1 MKTYNLY
8 YSKEALSK
16 LPLHKIN
23 QASSVL
29 VQIFSGICDESYL
42 HEVIDSVKDVLPQ
55 AVILGATTDG
65 EMLDE
70 NVSTNKVVISV
81 TIFEKSKLHFAHI
94 KKVTKKG
101 SFLAGKKL
109 AKKLFCENPKVMIS
123 FVDGL
128 HTNGEEFLNGIASVN
143 KNLTVSGGLAGDN
156 AQFKKTFVMDS
167 KGIYSD
173 ACVGVVIDSEVL
185 EFQTEYKLNWQPI
198 GKMLKI
204 TYAEGNRIY
213 SIDNKNPVEV
223 YKHYLGEKVSQELP
237 KTGVEFPLITR
248 QNGVNV
254 TRAVLMRHEDDSL
267 SFAGNMQTGEYYQFG
282 FANLEL
288 AQQDTRRVYEQLSKE
303 HMESIF
309 VYSCMARRRFSSQLT
324 SQEIAPLAKSASL
337 SGFFTYGEFF
347 HTQKNS
353 NLLNQSM
360 TILAMTENPNQKN
373 LHKSYDDYDL
383 SKESSTMQALSHL
396 ITVASSELE
405 EISNQYNKATNSILV
420 NEGPVVNW
428 RIRLSN
434 RFEVLFV
441 SSNVI
446 SFLGYSA
453 QEFLSQGV
461 RFLSLID
468 SADKKAFI
476 RKMREVKAKKKISF
490 EGEFA
495 LKTKKGTKR
504 HFHYFMSLERAS
516 DGSDVLHGYMIDV
529 TVEKESKKKIHFMA
543 YNDALTKLP
552 NRIAIEKKLRESIDQ
567 AKQNAQTGA
576 LMFLDLNRFKQ
587 INDALGHH
595 VGDEVLKETAR
606 RLQACVKGV
615 GLAGRLGGDEF
626 VVILPN
632 ISSADEHEQIKNIS
646 KNIHKEIEKVIVVN
660 NENLYIS
667 TSIGVA
673 IFPDDSFEYDEVM
686 KFADAAMYRAKKD
699 KNTYLR
705 FHKNSCKDSLKDE
718 FVIENSLRKA
728 IDHDEFKL
736 LYQPQIDIIS
746 GVISGGEALLRW
758 NSRELGNV
766 PPDKFIPVAENSGQI
781 IEIGNWVLRE
791 ACSKIKLLQEF
802 NQLPS
807 TFKKISVNVSAIQF
821 KQSDFVKNVLSI
833 IKESGIDARLL
844 ELELT
849 EGALVEDIEEAIAKI
864 KVLKQTGLTFSID
877 DFGTG
882 FSSLAYLKKFPIDV
896 LKIDKS
902 FIQDMDIDIDDAVLT
917 ETIIQMSKNL
927 QLGVI
932 AEGVEKT
939 EHLDFLRNHGC
950 QTYQGYLFSKPIAF
964 ELFMNLLF
972 KEETISKTLMVKV

>member
-8 YSKEALSK
+8 YSKEALFR
-16 LPLHKIN
+16 LPLNEIN
-23 QASSVL
+23 HASAVL
-29 VQIFSGICDESYL
+29 VQVFSGVCDERYL
-42 HEVIDSVKDVLPQ
+42 HEVINSVKEVMPK

-65 EMLDE
+65 EMLE
-70 NVSTNKVVISV
+70 NKISTNKTVLSV
-81 TIFEKSKLHFAHI
+81 TIFQKSKLHLAHI

-101 SFLAGKKL
+101 SFEAGKRL
-109 AKKLFCENPKVMIS
+109 AKKLKCENPKVMIS

-128 HTNGEEFLNGIASVN
+128 NTNGEEFLNGISFVN
-143 KNLTVSGGLAGDN
+143 KNLTVTGGLAGDN
-156 AQFKKTFVMDS
+156 GEFQKTFVFDT
-167 KGIYSD
+167 KGVYSD
-173 ACVGVVIDSEVL
+173 ACVAVVIDSEVL

-204 TYAEGNRIY
+204 TYAEGNRVY
-213 SIDNKNPVEV
+213 SIDNKNPVEI
-223 YKHYLGEKVSQELP
+223 YKHYLGENVSKQLP
-237 KTGVEFPLITR
+237 KTGVEFPLITK
-248 QNGVNV
+248 QNGINV

-288 AQQDTRRVYEQLSKE
+288 AQKDTKRVYEELLKE
-303 HMESIF
+303 HMETIF

-324 SQEIAPLAKSASL
+324 SQEIAPLAQNVSL

-347 HTQKNS
+347 HSQSNS

-360 TILAMTENPNQKN
+360 TILAMTENPKKKN
-373 LHKSYDDYDL
+373 SYKSFSD
-383 SKESSTMQALSHL
+383 SNISAETSTMQALSHL

-405 EISNQYNKATNSILV
+405 EISNQYNKNTNSVLV

-428 RIRLSN
+428 RIRLNN
-434 RFEVLFV
+434 RFEILFV
-441 SSNVI
+441 SSNVV

-468 SADKKAFI
+468 RADKMAFI
-476 RKMREVKAKKKISF
+476 RKMREVKAKKEISF

-495 LKTKKGTKR
+495 LKTKKGDSR
-504 HFHYFMSLERAS
+504 YFHYFFSLERAS

-529 TVEKESKKKIHFMA
+529 TVEKESKKKIQFMA
-543 YNDALTKLP
+543 YNDALTQLP
-552 NRIAIEKKLRESIDQ
+552 NRIAIEQRLQEDILK
-567 AKQNAQTGA
+567 AKQTSKAGA

-595 VGDEVLKETAR
+595 VGDEVLKATAR
-606 RLQACVKGV
+606 RLQSCIKDIGW
-615 GLAGRLGGDEF
+615 AGRLGGDEF
-626 VVILPN
+626 VVVLSDLKTQN
-632 ISSADEHEQIKNIS
+632 TTKEIKEIA
-646 KNIHKEIEKVIVVN
+646 KNIHSEIEKVIVVN
-660 NENLYIS
+660 SENLYIS

-673 IFPDDSFEYDEVM
+673 LFPNDSCAWDEVM

-699 KNTYLR
+699 KNRYLH
-705 FHKNSCKDSLKDE
+705 FHKSSCKDDLKDE
-718 FVIENSLRKA
+718 FLIESSLRKA
-728 IDHDEFKL
+728 IPFKEFKL
-736 LYQPQIDIIS
+736 LYQPQIDIVS
-746 GVISGGEALLRW
+746 GVITGGEALLRW
-758 NSRELGNV
+758 NSRELGSV
-766 PPDKFIPVAENSGQI
+766 PPDKFIPIAENSGQI

-791 ACSKIKLLQEF
+791 ACSKIKLLQESK
-802 NQLPS
+802 QLPS

-821 KQSDFVKNVLSI
+821 KQSDFVDNVLSI
-833 IKESGIDARLL
+833 IKNSGIDARLL

-849 EGALVEDIEEAIAKI
+849 EGALVEDIEEAIEKI
-864 KVLKQTGLTFSID
+864 KLLKKTGLTFSID

-902 FIQDMDIDIDDAVLT
+902 FIQDMDIEIDDAVLT

-927 QLGVI
+927 KLGVI
-932 AEGVEKT
+932 AEGVEKS
-939 EHLDFLRNHGC
+939 EHLDFLRDHGC

-964 ELFMNLLF
+964 ELFISLLF